1 MKIAFIGVPIGLGA
15 DRKGVESA
23 PDIFRRYGIIEMLE
37 HIAGCYDLGD
47 VNSSLIAEG
56 KHSADHKLKYLNTV
70 EDVTRL
76 LRDKVSSVIRQGYF
90 PLVIGGDHSLGLG
103 SGAGAALAFDDLG
116 VVWFD
121 AHGDFNTEESSPTG
135 NLHGMPCAALMGWCK
150 SSLNSVALRKI
161 PPQNFFW
168 VGARDLDK
176 GECEMATRHGLHIY
190 SSEEVRQKGMNVVM
204 DEIEVHLKAQGI
216 KNLHLSIDID
226 GMDPSIVCGTG
237 TRVDNGILNGEF
249 YTFIDRIFNT
259 WMVHSADFVEYNP
272 LLDDADR
279 TTFKWCLEAL
289 HYLAIKIDKYC

>member
-1 MKIAFIGVPIGLGA
+1 
-15 DRKGVESA
+15 
-23 PDIFRRYGIIEMLE
+23 
-37 HIAGCYDLGD
+37 
-47 VNSSLIAEG
+47 
-56 KHSADHKLKYLNTV
+56 
-70 EDVTRL
+70 
-76 LRDKVSSVIRQGYF
+76 
-90 PLVIGGDHSLGLG
+90 
-103 SGAGAALAFDDLG
+103 
-116 VVWFD
+116 
-121 AHGDFNTEESSPTG
+121 
-135 NLHGMPCAALMGWCK
+135 MGWCK

-176 GECEMATRHGLHIY
+176 GECKMATRHGLHIY

-204 DEIEVHLKAQGI
+204 DEIEVHLKALGI
-216 KNLHLSIDID
+216 RNLHLSIDID

-272 LLDDADR
+272 LLDDADQ
-279 TTFKWCLEAL
+279 TIFKWCFEAL